1 MLITST
7 RLVGVRPVGVENQRV
22 IDIYRQ
28 LVSVISSR
36 LGAGHAEMF
45 ARPERQTSGTAI
57 DWHTELE
64 GDIRRLADLPPEQQ
78 AAIEAEVAAKTAAVH
93 ALGAEL
99 RAGEG
104 GGRLVGEMLQRA
116 VVLPGRDSIFLVG
129 DRPVLLLWGFEP
141 EGEMPGYVPRLA
153 PPPSAPAPAMETAAL
168 AAGSRMGRSWWRWLL
183 LLLLL
188 ALLGFLIVRAC
199 EPVPPVVVDKPEP
212 QLDLGTDIARADE
225 ESARMALELKEARK
239 LREQQLAAC
248 ILPTAPVQQGELEP
262 SPPIASPELPEL
274 PKLGPIPPIA
284 EPPPK
289 QIANAP
295 EEGES
300 TPSQPAPAPA
310 PSQQSCIPQRRSY
323 EAPEVVLVI
332 DGSGSMSDPIS
343 GAPTRLDAAKR
354 SVSEL
359 VDSLPSDVDVGL
371 IEFSDCQR
379 VNRDKFYKSSQRGQL
394 KQRVNGLVPRQGTPL
409 GLSVERAGRIISSR
423 RPGVIVVVSDGTDTC
438 RGDPCGAAQRL
449 AASKPNVRINVID
462 ISGSDDNPTAQ
473 CLAGATNGRVFQPNS
488 VSEMKEMI
496 QQAGG
501 EPDVRMCN

>member
-1 MLITST
+1 MTLITST

-28 LVSVISSR
+28 LGSVIRSR
-36 LGAGHAEMF
+36 LGAGHAELF

-57 DWHTELE
+57 DWHTDLE
-64 GDIRRLADLPPEQQ
+64 GEIRRLADLPPEQQ

-99 RAGEG
+99 RTGEG

-129 DRPVLLLWGFEP
+129 DRPVLVLWGFEP
-141 EGEMPGYVPRLA
+141 EGEMPGCVPRLA
-153 PPPSAPAPAMETAAL
+153 PPPSAPARVVETAAL
-168 AAGSRMGRSWWRWLL
+168 AASSRMGRSWWRWLL

-188 ALLGFLIVRAC
+188 ALLGFLILKAC
-199 EPVPPVVVDKPEP
+199 EPVPPVVVDQPEP
-212 QLDLGTDIARADE
+212 QLDLGTDIARAE
-225 ESARMALELKEARK
+225 EETADMARELEEARK
-239 LREQQLAAC
+239 LREQQLAVC
-248 ILPTAPVQQGELEP
+248 ILPPAPLQQGAVEP
-262 SPPIASPELPEL
+262 SPPVAAPELPEL
-274 PKLGPIPPIA
+274 EPIPPIA

-289 QIANAP
+289 QIAKAP
-295 EEGES
+295 EEAEGTA
-300 TPSQPAPAPA
+300 TPSAPA
-310 PSQQSCIPQRRSY
+310 PSQKSCIPQRRSY

-354 SVSEL
+354 SVDEF
-359 VDSLPSDVDVGL
+359 VDSLPNDVDVGL
-371 IEFSDCQR
+371 IEFSDCER
-379 VNRDKFYKSSQRGQL
+379 VNRDQFYKSSQRGQL

-409 GLSVERAGRIISSR
+409 GLSVERAGRIISSK

-438 RGDPCGAAQRL
+438 HGDPCGAAQRL
-449 AASKPNVRINVID
+449 AAKKPNVRINVID
-462 ISGSDDNPTAQ
+462 ISGSDGNPTAQ

-488 VSEMKEMI
+488 VGEMKEMV